1 LPDRQ
6 GRGQIGRAKLATEP
20 TMPALILL
28 RHGKSDWDADDAGD
42 DRARPLARRGRK
54 AAQRMG
60 RFMARAGQ
68 VPDAAITSPA
78 VRAAETLRL
87 AMAAGGWSCP
97 LRAAAALYAGG
108 VSGLLGEVQ
117 QEPTATGVLLA
128 VGHEP
133 TWSAALSALVG
144 GGEVRFPT
152 AALARI
158 DFDVDRWDAVA
169 PGMGVLAWLV
179 VPRLLAGSV

>member
-1 LPDRQ
+1 
-6 GRGQIGRAKLATEP
+6 
-20 TMPALILL
+20 MPALILF
-28 RHGKSDWDADDAGD
+28 RHGKSDWDADDGAE

-60 RFMARAGQ
+60 RFLARAGQ

-78 VRAAETLRL
+78 VRAADTLRL
-87 AMAAGGWSCP
+87 AMEGGGWRCP
-97 LRAAAALYAGG
+97 VRAATTLYGGG
-108 VSGLLGEVQ
+108 VSGLLAEVN
-117 QEPTATGVLLA
+117 QEPAATSVLLA

-133 TWSAALSALVG
+133 TWSAALTVLVG

-158 DFDVDRWDAVA
+158 DFDVEGWEDVA
-169 PGMGVLAWLV
+169 PASGVLTWLV